1 MGKVASRPHAPAPC
15 PRRQSPASRAR
26 ARAAG
31 GSLSARWGGHRRGQY
46 AVSTSNSP
54 PGISD
59 NPTIEA
65 QSPLW
70 RRPAVIWLLLYPFA
84 WLGLFGISGM
94 LWYLPPGL
102 RLGTLWLLPRRMW
115 PAMAVVEVGRPLV
128 HHLALGYQS
137 RLGLWERA
145 IQPWG
150 FHAVQLPG

>member
-1 MGKVASRPHAPAPC
+1 MRRRP
-15 PRRQSPASRAR
+15 PRSTRTDTLVPYTTLFRSAR

-31 GSLSARWGGHRRGQY
+31 GSRSARWGGHRPGQY

-94 LWYLPPGL
+94 LWYLPAGL

-115 PAMAVVEVGRPLV
+115 PAMAVVEMGMLMV
-128 HHLALGYQS
+128 HNLSLGYQS
-137 RLGLWERA
+137 RLGDRKSTRLNSS
-145 IQPWG
+145 
-150 FHAVQLPG
+150 H